1 MRESRAIDSPARVAS
16 DLPAVKPTN
25 KEEEKAPEEYGLAL
39 IDEAEAGVERAKAV
53 VEEEA
58 EIILINDVDRST
70 MAGGA
75 AVFLAELGVSS
86 VEILDRSTMAG
97 GAADF
102 SAELGVSS
110 TIKSVVGLYEGLAVG
125 ESMVGLDEGLVV
137 GAVVVGLDEGFAV
150 GDSVVGLY
158 KGLAVGAAAVGL
170 DEGRTAGG
178 AAVGESLGFDEGLV
192 VGESVGFDLGIP
204 VGESV
209 GFDQGIAVGEGLAV
223 DEDSSSDSSSPSSSS
238 DDDSSS
244 SSLDFYDQHK
254 DYCEV
259 CGQPGFLLCCATCNI
274 VSHLHCVGLQEEP
287 LNDWMCEYCLA
298 DDMKKKDGKE
308 WHKATAD
315 RKSPPELEHPFKT
328 ISANP
333 KLANKLVV
341 IAK

>member
-274 VSHLHCVGLQEEP
+274 VSHLHCIGLQEEP

-328 ISANP
+328 IPANP
-333 KLANKLVV
+333 ELANKLLV